1 MSNWALNT
9 SVEYTEN
16 NDFNNICEEFVDSIF
31 INLLFR
37 TIIGQNFLE
46 HRERWK
52 KSSKRSI
59 SYCD

>member
-9 SVEYTEN
+9 SVEYIEN

-37 TIIGQNFLE
+37 TIIGQYFLE

-52 KSSKRSI
+52 KSSERSI
-59 SYCD
+59 YYCD

>member
-37 TIIGQNFLE
+37 IIIGQYFLE
-46 HRERWK
+46 H
-52 KSSKRSI
+52 
-59 SYCD
+59 